1 MDCEDGRLYHFRPM
15 NSLAIYAG
23 PSALQRITNEGFKP
37 EHFKLMLGAS
47 GGPKWFVLFGLDRY
61 LFGNF
66 FSNRKES
73 LYTIGSSVGAWRMCC
88 LAASDP
94 AKCVERLANY
104 YCHEDYSHM
113 TSVREVTES
122 ARVMLEKILID
133 DSKTK
138 VVQNKVFK
146 THIVTVRSKGVNSSA
161 GDFAHALHLGLSAVC
176 NVFKRG
182 SLRYFFDRSIFTND
196 MVTSPWSDSA
206 VVDSISPLTEANLID
221 ALLASG
227 SIPFVLEGVN
237 NIPGSRL
244 GRYWD
249 GGILD
254 YHFDWP
260 FLESDNDLVLYPHYS
275 SELIPG
281 WFDKKLPWRKVKDSQ
296 LDKVVLL
303 TPTTEFVRNLPGSK
317 IPDRSDF
324 KHMPFD
330 YRVEVWEEVMRRS
343 ESLAV
348 ELDELIARGEV
359 SSIVRPIEER
369 LR

>member
-1 MDCEDGRLYHFRPM
+1 MDCAEKRLYHFSPM

-37 EHFKLMLGAS
+37 EQFKLMVGAS

-66 FSNRKES
+66 FSNRNEP

-94 AKCVERLANY
+94 VKCIERLADY

-113 TSVREVTES
+113 TTVKEVTES
-122 ARVMLEKILID
+122 ARLMLEKILID
-133 DSKTK
+133 DSKAT
-138 VVQNKVFK
+138 VVHNRVFK
-146 THIVTVRSKGVNSSA
+146 THVVTVRSKGVNSSA
-161 GDFAHALHLGLSAVC
+161 GNSAHALHLGLSAVC
-176 NVFKRG
+176 NLFTRG
-182 SLRYFFDRSIFTND
+182 SLHHFFDRSIFTTD
-196 MVTSPWSDSA
+196 MVSFPWSDSSE
-206 VVDSISPLTEANLID
+206 VDSISQLTEENLVE

-237 NIPGSRL
+237 NISGSGH

-249 GGILD
+249 GGIMD

-260 FLESDNDLVLYPHYS
+260 FLETNKDLVLYPHYS

-281 WFDKKLPWRKVKDSQ
+281 WFDKKLPWRKVEDSQ

-303 TPTTEFVRNLPGSK
+303 TPTPQFVKNLPGGK
-317 IPDRSDF
+317 IPDRNDF
-324 KHMPFD
+324 KRMSFD
-330 YRVEVWEEVMRRS
+330 DRVEVWEEVMRRS

-348 ELDELIARGEV
+348 EFDELIARGEIR
-359 SSIVRPIEER
+359 SIIRPIEDR